1 MESGAGRT
9 VFTLALPAVS
19 PSESG
24 VHPGATTEDAPA
36 ASGQGRRVLVVD
48 DEPAVVELVTS
59 VLDGHGWRVD
69 VASGGRAGLGLLQ
82 QARYDLVLSDVHMPE
97 IDGADFFRAAV
108 AQRHELSE
116 RFLFI
121 TGDTANTE
129 AWRFLQD
136 ARVPVL
142 EKAFTP
148 QALLRAVEQV
158 SA

>member
-1 MESGAGRT
+1 VESGPGRT
-9 VFTLALPAVS
+9 VFKLALPAVS

-36 ASGQGRRVLVVD
+36 ASGQGRRV
-48 DEPAVVELVTS
+48 PAVVELVTS

-136 ARVPVL
+136 TRVPVL

>member
-1 MESGAGRT
+1 MEGPGRT

-19 PSESG
+19 PSESMP
-24 VHPGATTEDAPA
+24 HPGASSEEVPVAP
-36 ASGQGRRVLVVD
+36 GQGRRVLVVD

-69 VASGGRAGLGLLQ
+69 VASGGRAGLELLQ
-82 QARYDLVLSDVHMPE
+82 QARYDLVLSDVRMPE
-97 IDGADFFRAAV
+97 LDGADFYRAAV
-108 AQRHELSE
+108 AQRHELAA

-121 TGDTANTE
+121 TGDTANAE

-136 ARVPVL
+136 TRVPVL
-142 EKAFTP
+142 EKPFTP
-148 QALLRAVEQV
+148 QALLRAIERV

>member
-1 MESGAGRT
+1 
-9 VFTLALPAVS
+9 V
-19 PSESG
+19 
-24 VHPGATTEDAPA
+24 
-36 ASGQGRRVLVVD
+36 
-48 DEPAVVELVTS
+48 
-59 VLDGHGWRVD
+59 
-69 VASGGRAGLGLLQ
+69 
-82 QARYDLVLSDVHMPE
+82 PE
-97 IDGADFFRAAV
+97 IDGADFFRAVV
-108 AQRHELSE
+108 AQRHELAE

-136 ARVPVL
+136 TRVPVL